1 MSIEKGRT
9 GYIVPEKDTPTIVAQ
24 TALDGGHDTALYA
37 QGKLAKENR
46 EPVEANPIDPAFPPQ
61 FDSWA
66 AGWRLWRLL
75 IMRRQVIGTSWPS
88 LLRRSSLPAIDDV
101 TRRTALP
108 VTRSGPRQPAV
119 PPNPE
124 PEREPEPE
132 PAVTRSSHAGRD

>member
-66 AGWRLWRLL
+66 AGWAA
-75 IMRRQVIGTSWPS
+75 GTAPE
-88 LLRRSSLPAIDDV
+88 LAPLEVTHNAQTGDRDKLAKSSKK
-101 TRRTALP
+101 
-108 VTRSGPRQPAV
+108 
-119 PPNPE
+119 E
-124 PEREPEPE
+124 
-132 PAVTRSSHAGRD
+132 